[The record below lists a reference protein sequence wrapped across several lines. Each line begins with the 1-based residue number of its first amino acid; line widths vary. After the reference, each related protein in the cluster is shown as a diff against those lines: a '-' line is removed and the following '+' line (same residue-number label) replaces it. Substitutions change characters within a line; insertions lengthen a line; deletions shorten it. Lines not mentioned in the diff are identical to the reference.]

1 MYVRT
6 YVLPFLF
13 KDSKLVTSYISDITR
28 LQPLITPYNPLQPLT
43 TSYKRLTRR
52 NSELSRVRVITQ
64 LAYLLNPLSQRYNF
78 YKSGK
83 GPRHKKLA
91 KS

>member
-1 MYVRT
+1 MQT
-6 YVLPFLF
+6 YN
-13 KDSKLVTSYISDITR
+13 KSIKSDN
-28 LQPLITPYNPLQPLT
+28 LQRIYKIIHTTYKKSIKTYNPLQPFT

-64 LAYLLNPLSQRYNF
+64 LAYLLTPLSQRYNF

-83 GPRHKKLA
+83 GLDIKKLA